1 MRTRL
6 LFGGLVAVILLALYA
21 YATIYAIQV
30 AQCVGRG
37 LCKADPKGL
46 SEGIETVLNLVG
58 GLVSALVIARLAI
71 TQPGESPGAGLLGPG
86 AGDTA
91 KNMVTIIAVAYIAV
105 WVACGLAA
113 LIVGFMKYPEAV
125 PELTASAKSWLGL
138 AVAAGYSYLGVRPA

>member
-1 MRTRL
+1 MRTRQ

-46 SEGIETVLNLVG
+46 SDGVETVLNLVG

-71 TQPGESPGAGLLGPG
+71 TQPGESPGAALLAPN
-86 AGDTA
+86 AGEVA
-91 KNMVTIIAVAYIAV
+91 KNVVTIIAVAYVSV
-105 WVACGLAA
+105 WVACGVAA
-113 LIVGFMKYPEAV
+113 LIVGLMNYPDAV
-125 PELTASAKSWLGL
+125 PELTAAAKSWLGL
-138 AVAAGYSYLGVRPA
+138 AVAAGYSYLGLKPT